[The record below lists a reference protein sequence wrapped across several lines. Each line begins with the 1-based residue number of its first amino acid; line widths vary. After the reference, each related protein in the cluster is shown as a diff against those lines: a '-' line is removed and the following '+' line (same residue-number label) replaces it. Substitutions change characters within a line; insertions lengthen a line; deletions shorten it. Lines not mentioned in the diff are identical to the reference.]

1 MIDRLYIYNFR
12 RIRYGMIEFRDGLT
26 VLCGKNGTGKSTAI
40 EALDFNLYGKTKAG
54 TKNDTIRRSGAT
66 DDEPTMTIVDMT
78 VNGVHYRCR
87 RYMTRKLN
95 VMASLYKYTDEEYER
110 LLEQTDPSELD
121 KGLGTEVA
129 SSTTGV
135 TNAITDLLG
144 VAYDGFCAS
153 FVAQQKELDSL
164 VNLTRENRKK
174 FLLKQIGYDRL
185 DDIKKQESQQV
196 RDRQNAI
203 DILKRQSLDKDK
215 LLNDLSTAK
224 INLTTL
230 NGRIANGTKFI
241 ADAESKQAIAQ
252 SEYSALLSA
261 AERAKTAQ
269 SEYTEKTA
277 RLAAL
282 KEELSADEAKLAENI
297 KISDGYDENANIGK
311 ELMENQMRLERARGY
326 AMRRSEAEQLKAMH
340 NDRVAKIEIAKKQLS
355 ALAPSDGEEQPSLDA
370 PQNALTASKERRSA
384 NAAELS
390 RAERTVSSLSSLIAQ
405 VAAGNAA
412 KCPTCG
418 SDISSDSGRAHL
430 QSELDT
436 ATSEREALTAEKATI
451 DSEIKT
457 AEAELTS
464 ARQRLLTWQ
473 SQQSTRTRLESS
485 IAAEES
491 SLADSAARLETAMA
505 YLDANAADAMAS
517 EDVMRL
523 EQTVASLAE
532 LSRREA
538 AMKAAFYEAKR
549 LTSEKER
556 LTAEIRDL
564 EKATASL
571 SETLSA
577 NAGVQEK
584 FADCEKTLRDATA
597 TLSKY
602 RGAVEDMRREQG
614 SLESSIKSYE
624 SSLETAE
631 RQREDMAKIMHELE
645 AHTAARGIIDWL
657 REKLPSR
664 IAPKLSA
671 EASRLLQIATGGA
684 YSMLEI
690 DEEYDVTVMTE
701 AGDRPIAM
709 MSGGEQDIVSLCI
722 RIAIAKMIL
731 ESTGAGEQAF
741 VLDEIFGALDD
752 ERKSSA
758 CDALNNLGGSLS
770 RILCI
775 THIDDIK
782 DMADYTYVV
791 EKDENG
797 VSTIREVIDTG
808 NIMPSKPLESD
819 TAEPGIS

>member
-340 NDRVAKIEIAKKQLS
+340 DDRVAKIEIAKKQLS

-390 RAERTVSSLSSLIAQ
+390 RAERTVSSLSSLIVQ

-491 SLADSAARLETAMA
+491 SLADSTARLETAMA

-538 AMKAAFYEAKR
+538 AMKAAFYEARR
-549 LTSEKER
+549 LASEKDR
-556 LTAEIRDL
+556 LTAEISEL
-564 EKATASL
+564 EKVTASL

-808 NIMPSKPLESD
+808 NIMPSKPLEAD
-819 TAEPGIS
+819 FAEPGIS

>member
-12 RIRYGMIEFRDGLT
+12 RIRYGMIKFRDGLT

-110 LLEQTDPSELD
+110 LLEQADPSELD

-241 ADAESKQAIAQ
+241 ADAESKQATAQ

-269 SEYTEKTA
+269 SEYTEKTT

-282 KEELSADEAKLAENI
+282 KDELAADEAKLAENI

-311 ELMENQMRLERARGY
+311 ELMENQMRLERVRGY
-326 AMRRSEAEQLKAMH
+326 AMRRSEAEQLKAVH
-340 NDRVAKIEIAKKQLS
+340 DDRVAKIESAKKQLS
-355 ALAPSDGEEQPSLDA
+355 ALAPSDGEQPSLDA
-370 PQNALTASKERRSA
+370 PQNALTASRERRSA

-451 DSEIKT
+451 DSEIKA

-808 NIMPSKPLESD
+808 NIMPSKPLEAD
-819 TAEPGIS
+819 AAEPGIS

>member
-95 VMASLYKYTDEEYER
+95 VMASLYKYTDEEYGR

-215 LLNDLSTAK
+215 LLNDLATAK
-224 INLTTL
+224 TNLTTL
-230 NGRIANGTKFI
+230 NGRIANGTRFI
-241 ADAESKQAIAQ
+241 ADAESKQATAQ

-297 KISDGYDENANIGK
+297 RISDGYDENANIGK
-311 ELMENQMRLERARGY
+311 ELMENQMRLERVRGY
-326 AMRRSEAEQLKAMH
+326 AMRRSEAEQLKAVH
-340 NDRVAKIEIAKKQLS
+340 SDRVAKIESAKKQLS
-355 ALAPSDGEEQPSLDA
+355 ALAPSDGQQPSLDA
-370 PQNALTASKERRSA
+370 PQNALTASRERRSA

-451 DSEIKT
+451 DSEIKA

-758 CDALNNLGGSLS
+758 CDALDYLGG
-770 RILCI
+770 
-775 THIDDIK
+775 
-782 DMADYTYVV
+782 
-791 EKDENG
+791 
-797 VSTIREVIDTG
+797 
-808 NIMPSKPLESD
+808 
-819 TAEPGIS
+819 

>member
-95 VMASLYKYTDEEYER
+95 VMASLYKYTDEEYGR

-241 ADAESKQAIAQ
+241 ADAESKQATAQ

-269 SEYTEKTA
+269 AEYTEKMA

-297 KISDGYDENANIGK
+297 RISDGYDENANIGK
-311 ELMENQMRLERARGY
+311 ELMENQMRLERVRGY
-326 AMRRSEAEQLKAMH
+326 AMRRSEAEQLKAVH
-340 NDRVAKIEIAKKQLS
+340 SDRVAKIESAKKQLS
-355 ALAPSDGEEQPSLDA
+355 ALAPSDGQQPSLDA
-370 PQNALTASKERRSA
+370 PQNALTASRERRSA

-451 DSEIKT
+451 DSEIKA

-819 TAEPGIS
+819 AAEPGIS

>member
-95 VMASLYKYTDEEYER
+95 VMASLYKCTDEEYER
-110 LLEQTDPSELD
+110 LLEQADPSELD

-230 NGRIANGTKFI
+230 NGRITNGTKFI
-241 ADAESKQAIAQ
+241 ADAESKQATAQ

-269 SEYTEKTA
+269 SEYTEKTT

-282 KEELSADEAKLAENI
+282 KDELAADEAKLAENI

-311 ELMENQMRLERARGY
+311 ELMENQMRLERVRGY
-326 AMRRSEAEQLKAMH
+326 AMRRSEAEQLKAVH
-340 NDRVAKIEIAKKQLS
+340 DDRVAKIESAKKQLS
-355 ALAPSDGEEQPSLDA
+355 ALAPSDGEQPSLDA
-370 PQNALTASKERRSA
+370 PQNALTASRERRSA

-451 DSEIKT
+451 DSEIKA

-485 IAAEES
+485 IAAEEF
-491 SLADSAARLETAMA
+491 SLADSTARLETAMA

-538 AMKAAFYEAKR
+538 AMKAAFYEARR

-556 LTAEIRDL
+556 LTAEIGEL

-571 SETLSA
+571 SETLSE

-631 RQREDMAKIMHELE
+631 RQRDDMAKIMRELE

-808 NIMPSKPLESD
+808 NIMPSKPLEAD
-819 TAEPGIS
+819 AAELGIS

>member
-12 RIRYGMIEFRDGLT
+12 RIRYGLIEFRNGLT

-54 TKNDTIRRSGAT
+54 TKNDTIRRSGAS

-78 VNGVHYRCR
+78 VNGIHYRCR

-95 VMASLYKYTDEEYER
+95 VMASLYKYTDDEYAK
-110 LLEQTDPSELD
+110 LLEQDDPSNLD
-121 KGLGTEVA
+121 KSLGTEIA

-135 TNAITDLLG
+135 TNAIADLLG

-153 FVAQQKELDSL
+153 FVAKQKELDSL

-215 LLNDLSTAK
+215 LLSDLSTAK
-224 INLTTL
+224 VDLATINE
-230 NGRIANGTKFI
+230 RIANGTSFI
-241 ADAESKQAIAQ
+241 TNAETKQAIAQ
-252 SEYSALLSA
+252 SEYNSLLAA
-261 AERAKTAQ
+261 AERVKTAQ
-269 SEYTEKTA
+269 TDYNEKSA
-277 RLAAL
+277 RLASL
-282 KEELSADEAKLAENI
+282 KAELSDDDAKLAENV
-297 KISDGYDENANIGK
+297 KIADGYNENTNVNK
-311 ELMENQMRLERARGY
+311 ELMENQSLLEKTRAY
-326 AMRRSEAEQLKAMH
+326 AMKKSEAEQLEAMY
-340 NDRVAKIEIAKKQLS
+340 NDRKARLDSEKQQ
-355 ALAPSDGEEQPSLDA
+355 LASLIPSDENQPSLDE
-370 PQNALTASKERRSA
+370 PQNALTAAKERRSV
-384 NAAELS
+384 NASELRRIEQS
-390 RAERTVSSLSSLIAQ
+390 ITSISSLIAQ
-405 VAAGNAA
+405 VDAGNAA

-436 ATSEREALTAEKATI
+436 ATSERNQLINDKAAI
-451 DSEIKT
+451 ESDI
-457 AEAELTS
+457 ANADAELTS
-464 ARQRLLTWQ
+464 ARQRLLAWQ
-473 SQQSTRTRLESS
+473 SQQNMRTRLESS
-485 IAAEES
+485 IAVEERT
-491 SLADSAARLETAMA
+491 LNDSMMRLETARA
-505 YLDANAADAMAS
+505 YVEEHSADAMPS
-517 EDVMRL
+517 ESVMRL
-523 EQTVASLAE
+523 EQRVSELVE
-532 LSRREA
+532 LSQRED
-538 AMKAAFYEAKR
+538 AMKKAFYEAKR
-549 LTSEKER
+549 LASEKER
-556 LTAEIRDL
+556 LTVEIAEL
-564 EKATASL
+564 EKTVSDLASVL
-571 SETLSA
+571 TENADVPERFKACEETLR
-577 NAGVQEK
+577 
-584 FADCEKTLRDATA
+584 TATA

-602 RGAVEDMRREQG
+602 RGAVEEMRRKQG
-614 SLESSIKSYE
+614 ALESSIKSYE
-624 SSLETAE
+624 ASLETAE
-631 RQREDMAKIMHELE
+631 RQRDDMAKIMRELE
-645 AHTAARGIIDWL
+645 AHTAARGVIDWL

-684 YSMLEI
+684 YNMLEI

-752 ERKSSA
+752 ERKASA
-758 CDALNNLGGSLS
+758 CEALNNLGGSLS

-797 VSTIREVIDTG
+797 VSTIREVIDDG
-808 NIMPSKPLESD
+808 NIMPARMQAPVVQD
-819 TAEPGIS
+819 IA

>member
-66 DDEPTMTIVDMT
+66 DDESTMTIVDMT

-95 VMASLYKYTDEEYER
+95 VMASLYKYTNEEYRR
-110 LLEQTDPSELD
+110 LLEQADPSELD

-224 INLTTL
+224 TNLTTL
-230 NGRIANGTKFI
+230 NGRIANGTRFI
-241 ADAESKQAIAQ
+241 ADAESKQATAQ

-269 SEYTEKTA
+269 AEYTEKTA

-282 KEELSADEAKLAENI
+282 KEKLAADEAKLAENI

-326 AMRRSEAEQLKAMH
+326 AMRRSEAEQLKAVH
-340 NDRVAKIEIAKKQLS
+340 DDKVAKIENAKKQLS
-355 ALAPSDGEEQPSLDA
+355 ALAPSDGQQPSLDA
-370 PQNALTASKERRSA
+370 PQNALTASRERRSA

-436 ATSEREALTAEKATI
+436 ASSEREALTAEKASI
-451 DSEIKT
+451 DSEIKA

-473 SQQSTRTRLESS
+473 SQQNTRTRLESS

-532 LSRREA
+532 LSRKEA

-549 LTSEKER
+549 LASEKER
-556 LTAEIRDL
+556 LTAEISEL
-564 EKATASL
+564 EKSTTSL
-571 SETLSA
+571 SETLFA
-577 NAGVQEK
+577 NAGVQER
-584 FADCEKTLRDATA
+584 FTECESTLRDATA

-614 SLESSIKSYE
+614 SLESSIKSDE
-624 SSLETAE
+624 SALETAE

-645 AHTAARGIIDWL
+645 AHTAAREIIDWL

-808 NIMPSKPLESD
+808 NIMPSKPLETD
-819 TAEPGIS
+819 AAEPEIS

>member
-95 VMASLYKYTDEEYER
+95 VMASLYKYTDEEYGR
-110 LLEQTDPSELD
+110 LLAQADPSELD

-241 ADAESKQAIAQ
+241 ADAESKQATAQ

-282 KEELSADEAKLAENI
+282 KEELSADEAKLTENI

-340 NDRVAKIEIAKKQLS
+340 DDRVAKIESAKKQLS
-355 ALAPSDGEEQPSLDA
+355 ALAPSDGQQPSLDA
-370 PQNALTASKERRSA
+370 PQNALTASRERRSA

-436 ATSEREALTAEKATI
+436 ATSEREALTAEKAAI
-451 DSEIKT
+451 DSEIKA

-538 AMKAAFYEAKR
+538 SMKAAFYEARR
-549 LTSEKER
+549 LASEKER
-556 LTAEIRDL
+556 LTAEISEL
-564 EKATASL
+564 EKATTSL
-571 SETLSA
+571 SETLSE

-631 RQREDMAKIMHELE
+631 RQREDMAKIMRELE

-808 NIMPSKPLESD
+808 NIMPSKPLEAD
-819 TAEPGIS
+819 AAEPGIS

>member
-311 ELMENQMRLERARGY
+311 ELMENQMRLERVRGY

-340 NDRVAKIEIAKKQLS
+340 DDRVAKIEIAKKQLS

-491 SLADSAARLETAMA
+491 SLADSTARLEIAMA

-538 AMKAAFYEAKR
+538 AMKAAFYEARR
-549 LTSEKER
+549 LASEKDR
-556 LTAEIRDL
+556 LTAEISEL
-564 EKATASL
+564 EKVTASL

-808 NIMPSKPLESD
+808 NIMPSKPLEPD

>member
-95 VMASLYKYTDEEYER
+95 VMASLYKYTDEEYGR
-110 LLEQTDPSELD
+110 LLAQADPSELD

-215 LLNDLSTAK
+215 LLNDLATAK
-224 INLTTL
+224 TNLTTL
-230 NGRIANGTKFI
+230 NGRIANGTRFI
-241 ADAESKQAIAQ
+241 ADAESKQATAQ

-269 SEYTEKTA
+269 AEYTEKTA

-282 KEELSADEAKLAENI
+282 KEELAADEAKLAENI

-340 NDRVAKIEIAKKQLS
+340 DDRVAKIESAKKQLS
-355 ALAPSDGEEQPSLDA
+355 ALAPSDGQQPSLDA
-370 PQNALTASKERRSA
+370 SQNALTASRERRSA

-436 ATSEREALTAEKATI
+436 ASSEMEALTAEKAAI
-451 DSEIKT
+451 DSEIKV

-464 ARQRLLTWQ
+464 ARQQLLTWQ

-491 SLADSAARLETAMA
+491 SIADSAARLKTAMA
-505 YLDANAADAMAS
+505 YLDANAADAMPS

-532 LSRREA
+532 LSRRED

-549 LTSEKER
+549 LASEKER
-556 LTAEIRDL
+556 LTAEISEL
-564 EKATASL
+564 EKSVASL

-808 NIMPSKPLESD
+808 NIMPSKPLEAD
-819 TAEPGIS
+819 AAEPGIS

>member
-12 RIRYGMIEFRDGLT
+12 RIRYGLIEFRDGLT

-54 TKNDTIRRSGAT
+54 TKNDTIRRSGAS

-78 VNGVHYRCR
+78 VNGIHYRCR
-87 RYMTRKLN
+87 RYMTRKMN
-95 VMASLYKYTDEEYER
+95 VMASLYKYTDDEYQR
-110 LLEQTDPSELD
+110 LLAQSDPSELD

-135 TNAITDLLG
+135 TNAIADLLG

-215 LLNDLSTAK
+215 LMSDLSTAK
-224 INLTTL
+224 VDLATL
-230 NGRIANGTKFI
+230 NERIANGTKFI
-241 ADAESKQAIAQ
+241 NDAESKQNQAQ
-252 SEYSALLSA
+252 SEYNALLSI
-261 AERAKTAQ
+261 AEQVKTAQ
-269 SEYTEKTA
+269 SEYNEKSV
-277 RLAAL
+277 RLASL
-282 KEELSADEAKLAENI
+282 KAELNADEKKLTDNI
-297 KISDGYDENANIGK
+297 KIADGYNENTNVNK
-311 ELMENQMRLERARGY
+311 DLMENQTRLEKARAY
-326 AMRRSEAEQLKAMH
+326 SMHQSEVEQLEAMY
-340 NDRVAKIEIAKKQLS
+340 NDKQTKINADKQQLS
-355 ALAPSDGEEQPSLDA
+355 SLNVSNEQPSLDA
-370 PQNALTASKERRSA
+370 PQNALTQAKERRSA
-384 NAAELS
+384 NIAELT
-390 RAERTVSSLSSLIAQ
+390 RAEQSVSSLSSLISQ

-418 SDISSDSGRAHL
+418 SDISSESGRAHL
-430 QSELDT
+430 QAELDEASAERNRLMTERKTIDIDIKNAEKDVT
-436 ATSEREALTAEKATI
+436 AT
-451 DSEIKT
+451 
-457 AEAELTS
+457 
-464 ARQRLLTWQ
+464 RQRLLTWQ
-473 SQQSTRTRLESS
+473 SQQNIKARLEST
-485 IAAEES
+485 IAAEEKA
-491 SLADSAARLETAMA
+491 LNDSTMRLTTARA
-505 YLDANAADAMAS
+505 YLTDHAADMLPSEAIMA
-517 EDVMRL
+517 L
-523 EQTVASLAE
+523 EQTVANLMSL
-532 LSRREA
+532 SQRES

-549 LTSEKER
+549 LQGEKER
-556 LTAEIRDL
+556 LTGEITELDQSVSKL
-564 EKATASL
+564 ADML
-571 SETLSA
+571 SK
-577 NAGVQEK
+577 NNGVQDK
-584 FADCEKTLRDATA
+584 FAACEKTLNESTS

-602 RGAVEDMRREQG
+602 RVAVEDMRRKQG
-614 SLESSIKSYE
+614 ALESSIKSYE
-624 SSLETAE
+624 SSLETAQ
-631 RQREDMAKIMHELE
+631 RQREDMATIMRELE
-645 AHTAARGIIDWL
+645 AHTAARGVIDWL

-731 ESTGAGEQAF
+731 ESTGSGEQAF

-752 ERKSSA
+752 ERKASA
-758 CDALNNLGGSLS
+758 CEALNNLGGSLS

-797 VSTIREVIDTG
+797 VSTIREVLDTG
-808 NIMPSKPLESD
+808 NLMPKAIGTDE
-819 TAEPGIS
+819 TANVAA

>member
-95 VMASLYKYTDEEYER
+95 VMASLYKYTDEEYGR
-110 LLEQTDPSELD
+110 LLAQADPSELD

-129 SSTTGV
+129 SGTTGV

-215 LLNDLSTAK
+215 LLNDLATAK
-224 INLTTL
+224 TNLTTL
-230 NGRIANGTKFI
+230 NGRIANGTRFI
-241 ADAESKQAIAQ
+241 ADAESKQATAQ

-269 SEYTEKTA
+269 AEYTEKTA

-282 KEELSADEAKLAENI
+282 KEELAADEAKLAENI

-340 NDRVAKIEIAKKQLS
+340 DDRVAKIESAKKQLS
-355 ALAPSDGEEQPSLDA
+355 ALAPSDGQQPSLDA
-370 PQNALTASKERRSA
+370 PQNALTASRERRSA

-436 ATSEREALTAEKATI
+436 AASEREALAAEKATI
-451 DSEIKT
+451 DSEIKA

-491 SLADSAARLETAMA
+491 SLADSIARLETAMA

-538 AMKAAFYEAKR
+538 AMKAAFYEARR
-549 LTSEKER
+549 LASEKER
-556 LTAEIRDL
+556 LTTEISEL
-564 EKATASL
+564 EKVTASL
-571 SETLSA
+571 SETLSE

-602 RGAVEDMRREQG
+602 RGAVDDMRREQG

-645 AHTAARGIIDWL
+645 VHTAARGIIDWL

-808 NIMPSKPLESD
+808 NIMPSKPLEAD
-819 TAEPGIS
+819 AAESGIS

>member
-110 LLEQTDPSELD
+110 LLEQADPSELD

-241 ADAESKQAIAQ
+241 ADAESKQATAQ

-269 SEYTEKTA
+269 AEYTEKMA

-297 KISDGYDENANIGK
+297 RISDGYDENANIGK
-311 ELMENQMRLERARGY
+311 ELMENQMRLERVRGY
-326 AMRRSEAEQLKAMH
+326 AMRRSEAEQLKAVH
-340 NDRVAKIEIAKKQLS
+340 SDRVAKIESAKKQLS
-355 ALAPSDGEEQPSLDA
+355 ALAPSDGQQPSLDA
-370 PQNALTASKERRSA
+370 PQNALTASRERRSA

-451 DSEIKT
+451 DSEIKA

>member
-95 VMASLYKYTDEEYER
+95 VMASLYKYTDEKYGR
-110 LLEQTDPSELD
+110 LLEQADPSELD

-241 ADAESKQAIAQ
+241 ADAESKQATAQ

-282 KEELSADEAKLAENI
+282 KEELAADEVKLAENI

-340 NDRVAKIEIAKKQLS
+340 DDRVAKIENAKRQLS
-355 ALAPSDGEEQPSLDA
+355 ALAPSDGQQPSLDA
-370 PQNALTASKERRSA
+370 PQNALTASRERRSA

-451 DSEIKT
+451 DSEIKV

-549 LTSEKER
+549 LSSEKER
-556 LTAEIRDL
+556 LTAEIGEL

-571 SETLSA
+571 SETLSE

-664 IAPKLSA
+664 IAPKLST
-671 EASRLLQIATGGA
+671 EASRLLQIATSGA

-808 NIMPSKPLESD
+808 NIMPSKPLEAD
-819 TAEPGIS
+819 AAEPGIS

>member
-95 VMASLYKYTDEEYER
+95 VMASLYKYTDEEYGR
-110 LLEQTDPSELD
+110 LLEQADPSELD

-230 NGRIANGTKFI
+230 NGRIANGMKFI
-241 ADAESKQAIAQ
+241 ADAESKQTTAQ

-269 SEYTEKTA
+269 AEYTEKTA
-277 RLAAL
+277 RLASL

-326 AMRRSEAEQLKAMH
+326 AMRRSEAEQLKAVH
-340 NDRVAKIEIAKKQLS
+340 DDRVAKIESAKKQLS
-355 ALAPSDGEEQPSLDA
+355 ALAPSDGEQPSLDA
-370 PQNALTASKERRSA
+370 TQNTLTASRERRSA

-451 DSEIKT
+451 DSEIKA

-549 LTSEKER
+549 LASEKER
-556 LTAEIRDL
+556 LTAEIGEL
-564 EKATASL
+564 EKAAASL
-571 SETLSA
+571 SETLSE

-631 RQREDMAKIMHELE
+631 RQREDMAKIMRELE

-808 NIMPSKPLESD
+808 NIMPSKPLEAD
-819 TAEPGIS
+819 AAEPGIS

>member
-95 VMASLYKYTDEEYER
+95 VMASLYKYTDEEYGR
-110 LLEQTDPSELD
+110 LLEQADPSELD

-241 ADAESKQAIAQ
+241 ADAESKQATAQ

-269 SEYTEKTA
+269 AEYTEKMA

-297 KISDGYDENANIGK
+297 RISDGYDENANIGK
-311 ELMENQMRLERARGY
+311 ELMENQMRLERVRGY
-326 AMRRSEAEQLKAMH
+326 AMRRSEAEQLKAVH
-340 NDRVAKIEIAKKQLS
+340 SDRVAKIESAKKQLS
-355 ALAPSDGEEQPSLDA
+355 ALAPSDGQQPSLDA
-370 PQNALTASKERRSA
+370 PQNALTASRERRSA

-451 DSEIKT
+451 DSEIKA

>member
-95 VMASLYKYTDEEYER
+95 VMASLYKYTDEEYGR

-241 ADAESKQAIAQ
+241 ADAESKQATAQ

-269 SEYTEKTA
+269 AEYTEKMA

-297 KISDGYDENANIGK
+297 RISDGYDENANIGK
-311 ELMENQMRLERARGY
+311 ELMENQMRLERVRGY
-326 AMRRSEAEQLKAMH
+326 AMRRSEAEQLKAVH
-340 NDRVAKIEIAKKQLS
+340 SDRVAKIESAKKQLS
-355 ALAPSDGEEQPSLDA
+355 ALAPSDGQQPSLDA
-370 PQNALTASKERRSA
+370 PQNALTASRERRSA

-451 DSEIKT
+451 DSEIKA

>member
-95 VMASLYKYTDEEYER
+95 VMASLYKYTDEEYGR

-215 LLNDLSTAK
+215 LLNDLATAK
-224 INLTTL
+224 TNLTTL
-230 NGRIANGTKFI
+230 NGRIANGTRFI
-241 ADAESKQAIAQ
+241 ADAESKQATAQ

-282 KEELSADEAKLAENI
+282 KEELTADEAKLAENI

-311 ELMENQMRLERARGY
+311 ELMENQMRLERVRGY
-326 AMRRSEAEQLKAMH
+326 AMRRSEAEQLKAVH
-340 NDRVAKIEIAKKQLS
+340 SDRVAKIESAKKQLS
-355 ALAPSDGEEQPSLDA
+355 ALAPSDGQQPSLDA
-370 PQNALTASKERRSA
+370 PQNALTASRERRSA

-451 DSEIKT
+451 DSEIKA

>member
-110 LLEQTDPSELD
+110 LLEQADPSELD

-241 ADAESKQAIAQ
+241 ADAESKQATAQ

-269 SEYTEKTA
+269 AEYTEKMA

-297 KISDGYDENANIGK
+297 RISDGYDENANIGK
-311 ELMENQMRLERARGY
+311 ELMENQMRLERVRGY
-326 AMRRSEAEQLKAMH
+326 AMRRSEAEQLKAVH
-340 NDRVAKIEIAKKQLS
+340 SDRVAKIESAKKQLS
-355 ALAPSDGEEQPSLDA
+355 ALAPSDGQQPSLDA
-370 PQNALTASKERRSA
+370 PQNALTASRERRSA

-451 DSEIKT
+451 DSEIKA

-523 EQTVASLAE
+523 EQTVASLTE

>member
-95 VMASLYKYTDEEYER
+95 VMASLYKYTDEEYGR

-215 LLNDLSTAK
+215 LLNDLATAK
-224 INLTTL
+224 TNLTTL
-230 NGRIANGTKFI
+230 NGRIANGTRFI
-241 ADAESKQAIAQ
+241 ADAESKQATAQ

-297 KISDGYDENANIGK
+297 RISDGYDENANIGK
-311 ELMENQMRLERARGY
+311 ELMENQMRLERVRGY
-326 AMRRSEAEQLKAMH
+326 AMRRSEAEQLKAVH
-340 NDRVAKIEIAKKQLS
+340 SDRVAKIESAKKQLS
-355 ALAPSDGEEQPSLDA
+355 ALAPSDGQQPSLDA
-370 PQNALTASKERRSA
+370 PQNALTASRERRSA

-451 DSEIKT
+451 DSEIKA

>member
-95 VMASLYKYTDEEYER
+95 VMASLYKYTDEEYGR
-110 LLEQTDPSELD
+110 LLAQADPSELD

-215 LLNDLSTAK
+215 LLNNLANAK
-224 INLTTL
+224 TNLTTL
-230 NGRIANGTKFI
+230 NGRIANGTRFI
-241 ADAESKQAIAQ
+241 ADAESKQATAQ

-269 SEYTEKTA
+269 AEYTEKTA

-311 ELMENQMRLERARGY
+311 ELMENQMRLELARGY

-340 NDRVAKIEIAKKQLS
+340 DDRVAKIENAKRQLS
-355 ALAPSDGEEQPSLDA
+355 ALAPSDGQQPSLDA
-370 PQNALTASKERRSA
+370 PQNALTASRERRSA

-451 DSEIKT
+451 DSEIKA

-538 AMKAAFYEAKR
+538 AMKAAFYEARR
-549 LTSEKER
+549 LASEKDR
-556 LTAEIRDL
+556 LTAEIGEL
-564 EKATASL
+564 EKATVSL
-571 SETLSA
+571 SETLSE

-631 RQREDMAKIMHELE
+631 RQREDMAKIMRELE

-808 NIMPSKPLESD
+808 NIMPSKPLEAD
-819 TAEPGIS
+819 AAEPGIS

>member
-110 LLEQTDPSELD
+110 LLEQADPSELD
-121 KGLGTEVA
+121 KGLGAEVA

-241 ADAESKQAIAQ
+241 ADAESKQATAQ
-252 SEYSALLSA
+252 SEYSTLLSA

-269 SEYTEKTA
+269 AEYTEKMA

-297 KISDGYDENANIGK
+297 RISDGYDENANIGK
-311 ELMENQMRLERARGY
+311 ELMENQMRLERVRGY
-326 AMRRSEAEQLKAMH
+326 AMRRSEAEQLKAVH
-340 NDRVAKIEIAKKQLS
+340 SDRVAKIESAKKQLS
-355 ALAPSDGEEQPSLDA
+355 ALAPSDGQQPSLDA
-370 PQNALTASKERRSA
+370 PQNALTASRERRSA

-451 DSEIKT
+451 DSEIKA

>member
-95 VMASLYKYTDEEYER
+95 VMASLYKYTDEEYGR
-110 LLEQTDPSELD
+110 LLEQADPSELD

-215 LLNDLSTAK
+215 LLNDLSAAK

-230 NGRIANGTKFI
+230 NGRIANGTRFI
-241 ADAESKQAIAQ
+241 ADAESKQATAQ

-269 SEYTEKTA
+269 AEYTEKTA

-282 KEELSADEAKLAENI
+282 KEELSADEAKLSENI

-326 AMRRSEAEQLKAMH
+326 AMRRSEAEQLKAVH
-340 NDRVAKIEIAKKQLS
+340 DDRIAKIENAKKQLA
-355 ALAPSDGEEQPSLDA
+355 ALAPSDGQQPSLDA
-370 PQNALTASKERRSA
+370 PQNALTASREKRSA

-436 ATSEREALTAEKATI
+436 AASEREALTAEKATI
-451 DSEIKT
+451 DSEIKA

-517 EDVMRL
+517 EDVMQL

-538 AMKAAFYEAKR
+538 AMKAAFYEARR
-549 LTSEKER
+549 LTSEKDR
-556 LTAEIRDL
+556 LTAEISEL

-571 SETLSA
+571 SDTLSE

-584 FADCEKTLRDATA
+584 FADCEKTLHDATA

-631 RQREDMAKIMHELE
+631 RQREDMAKIMRELE

-808 NIMPSKPLESD
+808 NIMPSKPLEAD
-819 TAEPGIS
+819 AAEPRIS

>member
-110 LLEQTDPSELD
+110 LLAQADPSELD

-215 LLNDLSTAK
+215 LLNDLATAK
-224 INLTTL
+224 TNLTTL
-230 NGRIANGTKFI
+230 NGRIANGTRFI
-241 ADAESKQAIAQ
+241 ADAESKQATAQ

-269 SEYTEKTA
+269 AEYTEKTA

-340 NDRVAKIEIAKKQLS
+340 DDRVAKIESAKKQLS
-355 ALAPSDGEEQPSLDA
+355 ALAPSDGQQPSLDV
-370 PQNALTASKERRSA
+370 PQNALTASRERRSA

-436 ATSEREALTAEKATI
+436 AASEREALAAEKAVI
-451 DSEIKT
+451 DSEIKA

-505 YLDANAADAMAS
+505 YLDANAADAMPS

-549 LTSEKER
+549 LVSEKER
-556 LTAEIRDL
+556 LTAEISEL
-564 EKATASL
+564 EKSIASL

-624 SSLETAE
+624 SSLETAD

-808 NIMPSKPLESD
+808 NIMPSKPLEAD
-819 TAEPGIS
+819 AAESGIS

>member
-95 VMASLYKYTDEEYER
+95 VMASLYKYTDEEYGR
-110 LLEQTDPSELD
+110 LLAQADPSELD

-215 LLNDLSTAK
+215 LLNDLATAK
-224 INLTTL
+224 TNLTTL
-230 NGRIANGTKFI
+230 NGRIANGTRFI
-241 ADAESKQAIAQ
+241 ADAESKQATAQ

-269 SEYTEKTA
+269 AEYTEKTA

-282 KEELSADEAKLAENI
+282 KEELAADEAKLAENI

-326 AMRRSEAEQLKAMH
+326 AMCRSEAEQLKSMH
-340 NDRVAKIEIAKKQLS
+340 DDRVAKIESAKKQLS
-355 ALAPSDGEEQPSLDA
+355 ALAPSDGQQPSLDA
-370 PQNALTASKERRSA
+370 PQNTLTASRERRSA

-436 ATSEREALTAEKATI
+436 ASSEREALTAEKAAI
-451 DSEIKT
+451 DAEIKV

-505 YLDANAADAMAS
+505 YLDANAADAMPS

-532 LSRREA
+532 LSRRED

-549 LTSEKER
+549 LASEKER
-556 LTAEIRDL
+556 LTAEIGEL
-564 EKATASL
+564 EKSVASL

-624 SSLETAE
+624 SSLETAD

-808 NIMPSKPLESD
+808 NIMPSKPLEAD
-819 TAEPGIS
+819 AAEPGIS

>member
-95 VMASLYKYTDEEYER
+95 VMASLYKYTDEEYSR
-110 LLEQTDPSELD
+110 LLSQNDPAELD
-121 KGLGTEVA
+121 KSLGTEVA

-215 LLNDLSTAK
+215 LLNDLSAAK
-224 INLTTL
+224 VNLTTL

-241 ADAESKQAIAQ
+241 ADAESKQAAAQ
-252 SEYSALLSA
+252 SEYSSLLSA
-261 AERAKTAQ
+261 AERAKAAQ
-269 SEYTEKTA
+269 TEYTEKTA
-277 RLAAL
+277 RLASL
-282 KEELSADEAKLAENI
+282 KEELAADEAKLAENI
-297 KISDGYDENANIGK
+297 RISNGYDENANIGK
-311 ELMENQMRLERARGY
+311 ELMESQMRLERARGY

-340 NDRVAKIEIAKKQLS
+340 SDRVAKIESDRKQLS
-355 ALAPSDGEEQPSLDA
+355 ALAPSDEQPPSLDE
-370 PQNALTASKERRSA
+370 PQNALTASRERRSA

-405 VAAGNAA
+405 VTAGNAA

-430 QSELDT
+430 QGELDA
-436 ATSEREALTAEKATI
+436 ATSEREALSAEKSSI
-451 DSEIKT
+451 DAEIKA
-457 AEAELTS
+457 AETELTS

-473 SQQSTRTRLESS
+473 SQQNMRARLESS
-485 IAAEES
+485 IAAEEA
-491 SLADSAARLETAMA
+491 SLADSTARLETATA
-505 YLDANAADAMAS
+505 YLDTNASDAMAS
-517 EDVMRL
+517 EDVMKL
-523 EQTVASLAE
+523 EQSVASLME

-538 AMKAAFYEAKR
+538 AMKTAFYEARR

-556 LTAEIRDL
+556 LAAEIEEL
-564 EKATASL
+564 EKAIAALNATL
-571 SETLSA
+571 SES
-577 NAGVQEK
+577 AGVQEK
-584 FADCEKTLRDATA
+584 FADCEATLRDATA

-602 RGAVEDMRREQG
+602 RGAVDDMRREQG

-631 RQREDMAKIMHELE
+631 RQREDMAKIMRELE

-731 ESTGAGEQAF
+731 ESTGSGEQAF

-758 CDALNNLGGSLS
+758 CEALNNLGGSLS

-808 NIMPSKPLESD
+808 NIMPSKPQESD
-819 TAEPGIS
+819 AEHRTA

>member
-95 VMASLYKYTDEEYER
+95 VMASLYKYTDEEYGR
-110 LLEQTDPSELD
+110 LLAQADPSELD

-215 LLNDLSTAK
+215 LLNDLATAK
-224 INLTTL
+224 TNLTTL
-230 NGRIANGTKFI
+230 NDRIANGTRFI
-241 ADAESKQAIAQ
+241 ADAESKQATAQ

-269 SEYTEKTA
+269 AEYTEKTA

-282 KEELSADEAKLAENI
+282 KEELAADEAKLAENI

-340 NDRVAKIEIAKKQLS
+340 DDRVAKIESAKKQLS
-355 ALAPSDGEEQPSLDA
+355 ALAPSDGQQPSLDA
-370 PQNALTASKERRSA
+370 PQNALPASRERRSA

-418 SDISSDSGRAHL
+418 SDISSNSDRAHL

-436 ATSEREALTAEKATI
+436 ASSEMEALTAEKAVI
-451 DSEIKT
+451 DSEIKV

-505 YLDANAADAMAS
+505 YLDANAADAMPS

-532 LSRREA
+532 LSRRED

-549 LTSEKER
+549 LASEKER
-556 LTAEIRDL
+556 LTAEISEL
-564 EKATASL
+564 EKSAASL

-808 NIMPSKPLESD
+808 NIMPSKPLEAD
-819 TAEPGIS
+819 AAESGIS

>member
-1 MIDRLYIYNFR
+1 MIDKLYIYNFR
-12 RIRYGMIEFRDGLT
+12 RIRYGLIEFRDGLT

-54 TKNDTIRRSGAT
+54 TKNDTIRRSGAS

-78 VNGVHYRCR
+78 VNGAHYRCR

-95 VMASLYKYTDEEYER
+95 VMASLYKYTDDEYQR
-110 LLEQTDPSELD
+110 LLAQSDPVELD
-121 KGLGTEVA
+121 KGLGIEIA

-174 FLLKQIGYDRL
+174 FLLKQIGYDKL

-203 DILKRQSLDKDK
+203 DILRRQSLDKDK
-215 LLNDLSTAK
+215 LLTDLANAK
-224 INLTTL
+224 VELATINE
-230 NGRIANGTKFI
+230 RITNGTRFI
-241 ADAESKQAIAQ
+241 TDAETKQAQAQ
-252 SEYSALLSA
+252 SEYNSLMSA
-261 AERAKTAQ
+261 AERAKTMQ
-269 SEYTEKTA
+269 SEYAEKSGKLT
-277 RLAAL
+277 AL
-282 KEELSADEAKLAENI
+282 KTELSSDEAKLADNVRI
-297 KISDGYDENANIGK
+297 ADGYDEGTNVNK
-311 ELMENQMRLERARGY
+311 DLMESQTKLEKARSY
-326 AMRRSEAEQLKAMH
+326 AMRKSEIEQLEGMY
-340 NDRVAKIEIAKKQLS
+340 NDKRILIDSDKQK
-355 ALAPSDGEEQPSLDA
+355 LAELGPADAQQPSLDV
-370 PQNALTASKERRSA
+370 PQNALTMAKENRSA
-384 NAAELS
+384 KVAELN
-390 RAERTVSSLSSLIAQ
+390 RVERSVSSLSSLIAQ
-405 VAAGNAA
+405 VEAGDAA

-418 SDISSDSGRAHL
+418 SDISSESGKAHL
-430 QSELDT
+430 QGELNEAKNERT
-436 ATSEREALTAEKATI
+436 RLMSEREAIEKDI
-451 DSEIKT
+451 SKWESE
-457 AEAELTS
+457 LVS
-464 ARQRLLTWQ
+464 ARQMLLTWQ
-473 SQQSTRTRLESS
+473 SQQNTRARLESS
-485 IAAEES
+485 VAAGEQALAES
-491 SLADSAARLETAMA
+491 AQRIENAKA
-505 YLDANAADAMAS
+505 YLTENASDAMS
-517 EDVMRL
+517 SIDVMNL
-523 EQTVASLAE
+523 EQRVADLMD
-532 LSRREA
+532 LSRRES

-549 LTSEKER
+549 LRGEKAR
-556 LTAEIRDL
+556 LTGEIAELGKSVEELSVSLAANADVQSKFTDCER
-564 EKATASL
+564 TL
-571 SETLSA
+571 SE
-577 NAGVQEK
+577 
-584 FADCEKTLRDATA
+584 ATA

-602 RGAVEDMRREQG
+602 RGAVEDMRRKQG
-614 SLESSIKSYE
+614 ALESSIKSYE
-624 SSLETAE
+624 ASLETAE
-631 RQREDMAKIMHELE
+631 HQRNDMAKIMRELE
-645 AHTAARGIIDWL
+645 THTAARGVIDWL

-752 ERKSSA
+752 ERKASA
-758 CDALNNLGGSLS
+758 CEALNNLGGSLS

-797 VSTIREVIDTG
+797 VSTIREVLDTG
-808 NIMPSKPLESD
+808 NLMPTKVQTDSG
-819 TAEPGIS
+819 AAAVAA

>member
-95 VMASLYKYTDEEYER
+95 VMASLYKYTDEEYGR

-215 LLNDLSTAK
+215 LLNDLATAK
-224 INLTTL
+224 TNLTTL
-230 NGRIANGTKFI
+230 NGRIANGTRFI
-241 ADAESKQAIAQ
+241 ADAESKQATAQ

-282 KEELSADEAKLAENI
+282 KEEHSADEAKLAENI
-297 KISDGYDENANIGK
+297 RISDGYDENANIGK
-311 ELMENQMRLERARGY
+311 ELMENQMRLERVRGY
-326 AMRRSEAEQLKAMH
+326 AMRRSEAEQLKAVH
-340 NDRVAKIEIAKKQLS
+340 SDRVAKIESAKKQLS
-355 ALAPSDGEEQPSLDA
+355 ALAPSDGQQPSLDA
-370 PQNALTASKERRSA
+370 PKNALNASRERRSA

-436 ATSEREALTAEKATI
+436 ATSEWEALTAEKATI
-451 DSEIKT
+451 DSEIKA

-631 RQREDMAKIMHELE
+631 RQREDIAKIMPDLE
-645 AHTAARGIIDWL
+645 PHTAA
-657 REKLPSR
+657 E
-664 IAPKLSA
+664 
-671 EASRLLQIATGGA
+671 
-684 YSMLEI
+684 
-690 DEEYDVTVMTE
+690 
-701 AGDRPIAM
+701 
-709 MSGGEQDIVSLCI
+709 
-722 RIAIAKMIL
+722 
-731 ESTGAGEQAF
+731 
-741 VLDEIFGALDD
+741 
-752 ERKSSA
+752 
-758 CDALNNLGGSLS
+758 LN
-770 RILCI
+770 
-775 THIDDIK
+775 IDDIK
-782 DMADYTYVV
+782 AMCDELIEAHGDYMSMY
-791 EKDENG
+791 K
-797 VSTIREVIDTG
+797 
-808 NIMPSKPLESD
+808 
-819 TAEPGIS
+819 

>member
-1 MIDRLYIYNFR
+1 MIDKLYIYNFR
-12 RIRYGMIEFRDGLT
+12 RIRYGLIEFRDGLT

-40 EALDFNLYGKTKAG
+40 EALDLNLYGKTKAG
-54 TKNDTIRRSGAT
+54 TKNDTIRRSGAS

-78 VNGVHYRCR
+78 VNGAHYRCR

-95 VMASLYKYTDEEYER
+95 VMASLYKYTDDEYQR
-110 LLEQTDPSELD
+110 LLAQSNPAELD
-121 KGLGTEVA
+121 KGLGTEIA

-203 DILKRQSLDKDK
+203 DILRRQSLDKDK
-215 LLNDLSTAK
+215 LLTDLANAK
-224 INLTTL
+224 VELATINE
-230 NGRIANGTKFI
+230 RITNGTKFI
-241 ADAESKQAIAQ
+241 TDAETKQAQAQ
-252 SEYSALLSA
+252 SEYNSLMSA
-261 AERAKTAQ
+261 AERAKTMQ
-269 SEYTEKTA
+269 SEYAEKSGK
-277 RLAAL
+277 LAAL
-282 KEELSADEAKLAENI
+282 KTELSSDEAKLADNVRI
-297 KISDGYDENANIGK
+297 ADGYDEGTNVNK
-311 ELMENQMRLERARGY
+311 DLMESQTKLEKARSY
-326 AMRRSEAEQLKAMH
+326 AMHKSEIEQLEGMY
-340 NDRVAKIEIAKKQLS
+340 NDKRLLIDSDKQK
-355 ALAPSDGEEQPSLDA
+355 LAELGPADAQQPSLDV
-370 PQNALTASKERRSA
+370 PQNALTMAKENRSA
-384 NAAELS
+384 KVAELN
-390 RAERTVSSLSSLIAQ
+390 RVERSVSSLSSLIAQ
-405 VAAGNAA
+405 VEAGDAA

-418 SDISSDSGRAHL
+418 SDISSESGKAHL
-430 QSELDT
+430 QGELNEAINERT
-436 ATSEREALTAEKATI
+436 RLMSEREAIEKDI
-451 DSEIKT
+451 SKLESE
-457 AEAELTS
+457 LVS
-464 ARQRLLTWQ
+464 ARQMLLTWQ
-473 SQQSTRTRLESS
+473 SQQNTRARLESS
-485 IAAEES
+485 VVAGEQALAE
-491 SLADSAARLETAMA
+491 SAQRIENAKA
-505 YLDANAADAMAS
+505 YLTENASDAMS
-517 EDVMRL
+517 SIDVMNL
-523 EQTVASLAE
+523 EQRVADLMD
-532 LSRREA
+532 LSRRES

-549 LTSEKER
+549 LRGEKAR
-556 LTAEIRDL
+556 LTGEIAELGESVEELSVSLAANADVQSRFTDC
-564 EKATASL
+564 ERTL
-571 SETLSA
+571 SE
-577 NAGVQEK
+577 
-584 FADCEKTLRDATA
+584 ATA

-602 RGAVEDMRREQG
+602 RGAVEDMRRKQG
-614 SLESSIKSYE
+614 ALESSIKSYE
-624 SSLETAE
+624 ASLETAE
-631 RQREDMAKIMHELE
+631 RQRDDMAKIMRELE
-645 AHTAARGIIDWL
+645 THTAARGVIDWL

-752 ERKSSA
+752 ERKASA
-758 CDALNNLGGSLS
+758 CEALNNLGGSLS

-797 VSTIREVIDTG
+797 VSTIREVLDTG
-808 NIMPSKPLESD
+808 NLMPTKVQTDSG
-819 TAEPGIS
+819 AAAVAA

>member
-110 LLEQTDPSELD
+110 LLEQADPSEPD

-129 SSTTGV
+129 SNTTGV

-241 ADAESKQAIAQ
+241 ADAESKQATAQ

-277 RLAAL
+277 RLASL

-326 AMRRSEAEQLKAMH
+326 AMRRSEAEQLKAVH
-340 NDRVAKIEIAKKQLS
+340 DDRVAKIENAKKQLS
-355 ALAPSDGEEQPSLDA
+355 ALAPSDGEQPSLDV
-370 PQNALTASKERRSA
+370 PQNALTASRERRSA

-451 DSEIKT
+451 DSEIKA

-538 AMKAAFYEAKR
+538 AMKAAFYEARR
-549 LTSEKER
+549 LASEKDR
-556 LTAEIRDL
+556 LTAEIGEL
-564 EKATASL
+564 EKATVSL
-571 SETLSA
+571 SETLSE

-631 RQREDMAKIMHELE
+631 RQREDMAKIMRELE

-808 NIMPSKPLESD
+808 NIMPSKPLEAD
-819 TAEPGIS
+819 AAEPGIS

>member
-110 LLEQTDPSELD
+110 LLEQADPSELD

-241 ADAESKQAIAQ
+241 ADAESKQATAQ

-269 SEYTEKTA
+269 AEYTEKMA

-297 KISDGYDENANIGK
+297 RISDGYDENANIGK
-311 ELMENQMRLERARGY
+311 ELMENQMRLERVRGY
-326 AMRRSEAEQLKAMH
+326 AMRRSEAEQLKAVH
-340 NDRVAKIEIAKKQLS
+340 SDRVAKIESAKKQLS
-355 ALAPSDGEEQPSLDA
+355 ALAPSDGEQPSLDA
-370 PQNALTASKERRSA
+370 PQNALTASRERRSA

-451 DSEIKT
+451 DSEIKA

>member
-95 VMASLYKYTDEEYER
+95 VMASLYKYTDEEYGR

-215 LLNDLSTAK
+215 LLNDLATAK
-224 INLTTL
+224 TNLTTL
-230 NGRIANGTKFI
+230 NGRIANGTRFI
-241 ADAESKQAIAQ
+241 ADAESKQATAQ

-282 KEELSADEAKLAENI
+282 KEELTADEAKLAENI

-311 ELMENQMRLERARGY
+311 ELMENQMRLERAREY

-340 NDRVAKIEIAKKQLS
+340 DDRVAKIESAKKQLS
-355 ALAPSDGEEQPSLDA
+355 ALAPSDGQQPSLDA
-370 PQNALTASKERRSA
+370 PQNALTASRERRSA

-491 SLADSAARLETAMA
+491 SLADSTARLETAMA

-538 AMKAAFYEAKR
+538 AMKAAFYEARR
-549 LTSEKER
+549 LTSEKDR
-556 LTAEIRDL
+556 LTAEISEL
-564 EKATASL
+564 EKVTASL

-819 TAEPGIS
+819 AAEPEIS

>member
-110 LLEQTDPSELD
+110 LLEQADPSELD

-174 FLLKQIGYDRL
+174 FLLNQIGYDRL

-241 ADAESKQAIAQ
+241 ADAESKQATAQ

-277 RLAAL
+277 RLASL

-326 AMRRSEAEQLKAMH
+326 AMRRSEAEQLKAVH
-340 NDRVAKIEIAKKQLS
+340 DDRVAKIENAKKQLS
-355 ALAPSDGEEQPSLDA
+355 ALAPSDGQQPSLDA
-370 PQNALTASKERRSA
+370 PQNALTASRERRSA

-451 DSEIKT
+451 DSEIKA

-491 SLADSAARLETAMA
+491 SIADSAARLETAMA

-538 AMKAAFYEAKR
+538 AMKAAFYEARR
-549 LTSEKER
+549 LASEKDR
-556 LTAEIRDL
+556 LTAEIGEL
-564 EKATASL
+564 EKATVSL
-571 SETLSA
+571 SETLSE

-631 RQREDMAKIMHELE
+631 RQREDMAKIMRELE

-808 NIMPSKPLESD
+808 NIMPSKPLEAD
-819 TAEPGIS
+819 AAEPGIS

>member
-95 VMASLYKYTDEEYER
+95 VMASLYKYTDEEYGR
-110 LLEQTDPSELD
+110 LLEQADPSELD

-241 ADAESKQAIAQ
+241 ADAESKQATAQ

-269 SEYTEKTA
+269 AEYTEKTA

-282 KEELSADEAKLAENI
+282 KEELAADEAKLAENI

-326 AMRRSEAEQLKAMH
+326 AMRRSEAEQLKAVH
-340 NDRVAKIEIAKKQLS
+340 DDRIAKIENAKKQLS
-355 ALAPSDGEEQPSLDA
+355 ALAPSDGQQPSLDA
-370 PQNALTASKERRSA
+370 PQNALTASRERRSA

-436 ATSEREALTAEKATI
+436 ATSERETLTAEKASI
-451 DSEIKT
+451 DSEIKA

-556 LTAEIRDL
+556 LTAEISEL

-571 SETLSA
+571 SETLSS
-577 NAGVQEK
+577 NAGVQER
-584 FADCEKTLRDATA
+584 FTECESTLRDATA

-631 RQREDMAKIMHELE
+631 RQREDMAKIMRELE

-808 NIMPSKPLESD
+808 NIMPSKPLEAD
-819 TAEPGIS
+819 AAEPGIS

>member
-54 TKNDTIRRSGAT
+54 TKNDTIRRSGTT

-95 VMASLYKYTDEEYER
+95 VMASLYKYTDEEYGR
-110 LLEQTDPSELD
+110 LLEQADPSELD

-241 ADAESKQAIAQ
+241 ADAESKQATAQ
-252 SEYSALLSA
+252 SEYSSLLAA

-269 SEYTEKTA
+269 AEYTEKTA
-277 RLAAL
+277 RLASL
-282 KEELSADEAKLAENI
+282 KEELAADEAKLTENI
-297 KISDGYDENANIGK
+297 RISDGYDENANIGK
-311 ELMENQMRLERARGY
+311 ELMENQMRLEKARGY
-326 AMRRSEAEQLKAMH
+326 AMRRSEAEQLKAVH
-340 NDRVAKIEIAKKQLS
+340 SDRVAKIESAKRQLS
-355 ALAPSDGEEQPSLDA
+355 ALAPSDGQQPSLDA
-370 PQNALTASKERRSA
+370 PQNALTASRERRSA

-436 ATSEREALTAEKATI
+436 ATSERETLTAEKAAI
-451 DSEIKT
+451 DSEIKA

-556 LTAEIRDL
+556 LTAEIGEL
-564 EKATASL
+564 EKSTASL
-571 SETLSA
+571 SETLSE

-808 NIMPSKPLESD
+808 NIMPSKPLETD
-819 TAEPGIS
+819 AAEPGIS

>member
-110 LLEQTDPSELD
+110 LLEQADPSELD

-241 ADAESKQAIAQ
+241 ADAESKQATAQ

-269 SEYTEKTA
+269 AEYTEKMA

-297 KISDGYDENANIGK
+297 RISDGYDENANIGK
-311 ELMENQMRLERARGY
+311 ELMENQMRLERVRGY
-326 AMRRSEAEQLKAMH
+326 AMRRSEAEQLKAVH
-340 NDRVAKIEIAKKQLS
+340 SDRVAKIESAKKQLS
-355 ALAPSDGEEQPSLDA
+355 ALAPSDGQQPSLDA
-370 PQNALTASKERRSA
+370 PQNALTASRERRSA

-436 ATSEREALTAEKATI
+436 ATSERKALTAEKATI
-451 DSEIKT
+451 DSEIKA
-457 AEAELTS
+457 AEAELAS

>member
-95 VMASLYKYTDEEYER
+95 VMASLYKYTDEEYGR
-110 LLEQTDPSELD
+110 LLEQADPSELD

-241 ADAESKQAIAQ
+241 ADAESKQATAQ
-252 SEYSALLSA
+252 SEYSSLLAA

-269 SEYTEKTA
+269 AEYTEKTA
-277 RLAAL
+277 RLASL
-282 KEELSADEAKLAENI
+282 KEELTADEAKLAENI
-297 KISDGYDENANIGK
+297 RISDGYDENANIGK
-311 ELMENQMRLERARGY
+311 ELMENQMRLEKARGY
-326 AMRRSEAEQLKAMH
+326 AMRRSEAEQLKAVH
-340 NDRVAKIEIAKKQLS
+340 SDRVAKIESAKRQLS
-355 ALAPSDGEEQPSLDA
+355 ALAPSDGQQPSLDA
-370 PQNALTASKERRSA
+370 PQNALTASRERRSA

-436 ATSEREALTAEKATI
+436 ATSEREVLTAEKAAI
-451 DSEIKT
+451 DSEIKA

-556 LTAEIRDL
+556 LTAEIGEL

-571 SETLSA
+571 SETLSE

-631 RQREDMAKIMHELE
+631 RQREDMAKIMRELE
-645 AHTAARGIIDWL
+645 VHTAARGIIDWL

-808 NIMPSKPLESD
+808 NIMPSKPLEID
-819 TAEPGIS
+819 AAEPVIS